1 MYHHNSRKDSCHV
14 TFKVEGEHFEMLD
27 YVHQK
32 LGITKTRQMLF
43 LLAHLVPIKADACFT
58 VEGKDNSKKY
68 IDFMAGIAK
77 ENVERKPFK
86 GTASAMKKEL
96 DKYC

>member
-1 MYHHNSRKDSCHV
+1 MWHHNSRKDSCHV

-43 LLAHLVPIKADACFT
+43 LLAHLVPI
-58 VEGKDNSKKY
+58 VEGKDNSKEY
-68 IDFMAGIAK
+68 IDFMAGIAM
-77 ENVERKPFK
+77 ENAERKPFK
-86 GTASAMKKEL
+86 GTASEVKKEL
-96 DKYC
+96 DKYA

>member
-1 MYHHNSRKDSCHV
+1 MWHHNSRKDSCHV

-43 LLAHLVPIKADACFT
+43 LLAHLVPI
-58 VEGKDNSKKY
+58 VEGKDNSKEY

-77 ENVERKPFK
+77 ENAERKPFK
-86 GTASAMKKEL
+86 GIASAMKKEL